1 MKALKIALAGLP
13 LLLAG
18 CAGTGDLM
26 GVARGPSSADL
37 LSNAPLGQ
45 VVQVSVTSGSAES
58 IHRKLEALNLGKAR
72 KARVPFVTKEAP
84 GSIVIDQRQS
94 ALFLVEG
101 DGTAWRY
108 QVAVGKPEHQWAGD
122 SQVNGVHFK
131 PAWSPPAIIKQR
143 QPNVPD
149 VIPGGSP
156 NNPMGVGALTLSGGD
171 YAIHGT
177 NRPEL
182 IGQSVSYG
190 CFRMRNEDVA
200 DLMQKV
206 QIGTKVVVKR

>member
-1 MKALKIALAGLP
+1 MTMSRRTVLALP
-13 LLLAG
+13 LGLAG
-18 CAGTGDLM
+18 CAGGSDLM
-26 GVARGPSSADL
+26 GLSRPSRDLISAD
-37 LSNAPLGQ
+37 APLGS
-45 VVQVSVTSGSAES
+45 VVQVSITSGSAES
-58 IHRKLEALNLGKAR
+58 IHKRLQSLNLGPAR
-72 KARVPFVTKEAP
+72 KALVPFNTKEQP
-84 GSIVIDQRQS
+84 GTVVIDQRQS
-94 ALFLVEG
+94 ALFVVD
-101 DGTAWRY
+101 DGGKAWRY
-108 QVAVGKPEHQWAGD
+108 QVAVGKPEHQWSGE

-149 VIPGGSP
+149 VIPGGTP

-206 QIGTKVVVKR
+206 QIGTKVIVKRS